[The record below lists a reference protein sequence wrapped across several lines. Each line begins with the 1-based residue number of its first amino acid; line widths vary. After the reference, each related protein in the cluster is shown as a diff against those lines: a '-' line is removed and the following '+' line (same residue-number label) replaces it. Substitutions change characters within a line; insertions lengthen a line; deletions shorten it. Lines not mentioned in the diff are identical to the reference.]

1 MNQPRVLIVD
11 DNDMNIQ
18 LADFVL
24 SRAGFVV
31 DSALTVNQALDR
43 IAAVQPDLI
52 LMDIQMPDMD
62 GLELTRHLKA
72 QAATRDIAVVAF
84 TAYAMTGDEKKMLA
98 AGCKGYISK
107 PIDVRLF
114 ADQVRSFIGA
124 PA

>member
-1 MNQPRVLIVD
+1 MNQPRVLIID
-11 DNDMNIQ
+11 DNEMNIQ
-18 LADFVL
+18 LAEFVL

-31 DSALTVNQALDR
+31 DSAINVNLAMSQ
-43 IAAVQPDLI
+43 IAAAQPDLI

-72 QAATRDIAVVAF
+72 QASTRDIAVVAF
-84 TAYAMTGDEKKMLA
+84 TAYAMRGDEKKMLS

-107 PIDVRLF
+107 PIDIRIF
-114 ADQVRSFIGA
+114 ADQVRSFLGA